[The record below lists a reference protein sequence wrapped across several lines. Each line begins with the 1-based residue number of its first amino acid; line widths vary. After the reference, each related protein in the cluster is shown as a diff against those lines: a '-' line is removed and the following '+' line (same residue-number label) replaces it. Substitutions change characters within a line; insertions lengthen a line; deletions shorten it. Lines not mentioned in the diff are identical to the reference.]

1 MTLIGPPEELVV
13 ARFTKIQHIMRFTVM
28 INNSRF
34 GKVCIIGQ
42 LVGLVYPET
51 IVILTIS
58 SNHHT
63 AFVDMQPAA
72 TAGNKFQ
79 LIPNESLLHC
89 GAPSLQKCAID

>member
-1 MTLIGPPEELVV
+1 MLPALQKFNTSC
-13 ARFTKIQHIMRFTVM
+13 FTVM

-51 IVILTIS
+51 IVILTLS

-72 TAGNKFQ
+72 TVGNKFQ
-79 LIPNESLLHC
+79 PIPNESLLHC
-89 GAPSLQKCAID
+89 GAPSLLKCAID